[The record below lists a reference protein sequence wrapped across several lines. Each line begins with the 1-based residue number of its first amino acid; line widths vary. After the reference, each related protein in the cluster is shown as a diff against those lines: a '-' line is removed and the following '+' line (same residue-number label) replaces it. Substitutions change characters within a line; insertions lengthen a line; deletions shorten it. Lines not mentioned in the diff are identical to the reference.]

1 MWNDLRRKDGRA
13 MWIGKKV
20 VRLIRAVLTALF
32 FFFFAVGGAAL
43 SAFVFPFLR
52 SRRSGHRVVCGLWR
66 FLVSAF
72 LRSGLIAVSA
82 EGLNDIRGRII
93 VANHPS
99 LIDVVVLTALAPDV
113 YSVAKNQLR
122 GNIFIGPI
130 VRAVMLSNDER
141 ILEDAREIIDSGGN
155 VLIFP
160 EGTRTPLQG
169 GYGKLHRGAA
179 QLSIRLGVPVT
190 PVRIEVSR
198 RILAKGQS
206 IFDMGEKTVE
216 FRLTR
221 SDDNVP
227 PPVSERGNRSGA
239 IALTSAIE
247 KALLKTSE
255 DR

>member
-1 MWNDLRRKDGRA
+1 
-13 MWIGKKV
+13 
-20 VRLIRAVLTALF
+20 
-32 FFFFAVGGAAL
+32 
-43 SAFVFPFLR
+43 VFPFLR

-221 SDDNVP
+221 SDDIVP

-247 KALLKTSE
+247 KALLKTAE

>member
-1 MWNDLRRKDGRA
+1 

-32 FFFFAVGGAAL
+32 FFFFAAGGAVI

-66 FLVSAF
+66 FLVAAF
-72 LRSGLIAVSA
+72 SRSGLIAVRA

-141 ILEDAREIIDSGGN
+141 ILEDAREIIDGGGN

-190 PVRIEVSR
+190 PVRIEISR

-221 SDDNVP
+221 SDDIVP

-247 KALLKTSE
+247 KALLKNAE

>member
-1 MWNDLRRKDGRA
+1 

-32 FFFFAVGGAAL
+32 FFFFAVGGAAF

-221 SDDNVP
+221 SDDIVP

-247 KALLKTSE
+247 KALLKTAE

>member
-1 MWNDLRRKDGRA
+1 

-66 FLVSAF
+66 FLVSAV
-72 LRSGLIAVSA
+72 LRSGLITVSA
-82 EGLNDIRGRII
+82 EGLNDIRGRVI

-221 SDDNVP
+221 SDDIVP

-247 KALLKTSE
+247 KALLKTAE

>member
-1 MWNDLRRKDGRA
+1 

-66 FLVSAF
+66 FLVAAF
-72 LRSGLIAVSA
+72 SRSGLIAVRA

-169 GYGKLHRGAA
+169 GYGKFHRGAA

-221 SDDNVP
+221 SDDIVP

-247 KALLKTSE
+247 KALLKTAE

>member
-1 MWNDLRRKDGRA
+1 

-221 SDDNVP
+221 SDDIVP

>member
-1 MWNDLRRKDGRA
+1 MRT
-13 MWIGKKV
+13 GKKT
-20 VRLIRAVLTALF
+20 VRMIRAALTALF
-32 FFFFAVGGAAL
+32 FFFFAAGGAVL

-52 SRRSGHRVVCGLWR
+52 SRRSGHRVVRGLWS
-66 FLVSAF
+66 FLVAAF
-72 LRSGLIAVSA
+72 SRTGLISVRA
-82 EGLNDIRGRII
+82 EGLDALRGRII

-122 GNIFIGPI
+122 GNVFIGPI

-141 ILEDAREIIDSGGN
+141 ILEDAREIIDGGGN

-179 QLSIRLGVPVT
+179 QLAIRLGVPVV

-206 IFDMGEKTVE
+206 IFDMGERAVE
-216 FRLTR
+216 FRLKR
-221 SDDNVP
+221 MEDIVP
-227 PPVSERGNRSGA
+227 PPFSGCGNRSGA
-239 IALTSAIE
+239 ISVTAAVE
-247 KALLKTSE
+247 KALFTTC
-255 DR
+255 

>member
-1 MWNDLRRKDGRA
+1 MRTGRKT
-13 MWIGKKV
+13 
-20 VRLIRAVLTALF
+20 VRMIRAALTALF
-32 FFFFAVGGAAL
+32 FFFFAAGGAVI

-52 SRRSGHRVVCGLWR
+52 SRRSGHRVVRGLWR
-66 FLVSAF
+66 FLVAAF
-72 LRSGLIAVSA
+72 SRSGLIAVRA

-141 ILEDAREIIDSGGN
+141 ILEDAREIIDGGGN

-179 QLSIRLGVPVT
+179 QLAIRLGVPVVS
-190 PVRIEVSR
+190 VRIEVSR

-206 IFDMGEKTVE
+206 IFDMGERAVE
-216 FRLTR
+216 FRLKR
-221 SDDNVP
+221 MEDIVP
-227 PPVSERGNRSGA
+227 PPFSGCGNRSGA
-239 IALTSAIE
+239 ISVTAAVE
-247 KALLKTSE
+247 KALFTTC
-255 DR
+255 